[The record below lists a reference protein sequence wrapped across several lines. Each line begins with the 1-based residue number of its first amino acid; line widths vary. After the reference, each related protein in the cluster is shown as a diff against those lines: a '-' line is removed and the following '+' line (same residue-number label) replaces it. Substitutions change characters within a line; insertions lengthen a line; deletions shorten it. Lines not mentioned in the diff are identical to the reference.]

1 MPLGLTVTHQALG
14 SFFILSVPATA
25 PYFEAALA
33 RPELVIGLFPSV
45 AYLMAMVS
53 SVLAYR
59 CFPRFGPLGTSNF
72 AILIGLIGYLF
83 LAVSTAWAF
92 LIAAILMGIAY
103 GPLNPSSSVVL
114 YQLAPLRQ
122 RNVVFS
128 LKQSGVPLGG
138 AVAGLTLP
146 FAANQLDYTGTIV
159 LSATIVAAI
168 LIGFWQHSHR
178 IDTDI
183 QAPRARS
190 GTQGEATFHLGC
202 QLLAAASF
210 CYSFIQ
216 LVFSAFLGLIAYQFF
231 DFTPIAAG
239 VVLAVFHISGIIGRP
254 AWGLVAD
261 YLRRWWTVLPAIGV
275 MTALLGAALVPLIR
289 LDNPDPLLL
298 YGLTAA
304 LGLCASGWNG
314 VYVAELSN
322 AVPSSA
328 LGSITGKGLSITFAG
343 VVIGPITF
351 GFMLETFNA
360 NVALLGLTLIG
371 MIGAGLAWAGV
382 VVSRRIVRAGL
393 NGTGNPA

>member
-25 PYFEAALA
+25 PYFEDALA

-59 CFPRFGPLGTSNF
+59 FFPRFGPLGTSNF
-72 AILIGLIGYLF
+72 AILIGLIGYLS
-83 LAVSTAWAF
+83 LAVSTSWAF

-146 FAANQLDYTGTIV
+146 VAANWLDYPGTIV
-159 LSATIVAAI
+159 LSAMVVAAI

-178 IDTDI
+178 IDTRI
-183 QAPRARS
+183 QTSGARS
-190 GTQGEATFHLGC
+190 GRGREAMFHVGC

-216 LVFSAFLGLIAYQFF
+216 LVFSAFLGLIAYRFF
-231 DFTPIAAG
+231 GFTPVAAG
-239 VVLAVFHISGIIGRP
+239 VVLAVFHVSGIIGRP
-254 AWGLVAD
+254 LWGLIAD
-261 YLRRWWTVLPAIGV
+261 RLRRWWTVLPVIGIV
-275 MTALLGAALVPLIR
+275 TALLSVALVPLIR

-298 YGLTAA
+298 YGLAAA

-314 VYVAELSN
+314 VYVAELSD

-328 LGSITGKGLSITFAG
+328 LGSVTGKGLSITFAG

-351 GFMLETFNA
+351 GFILETFNA
-360 NVALLGLTLIG
+360 TVALLGLTVIG
-371 MIGAGLAWAGV
+371 VVGAGLAWAGV
-382 VVSRRIVRAGL
+382 VVSRRVVGAGL
-393 NGTGNPA
+393 NRMGSRS